1 MSFEFAPPPVLRGRW
16 REGCVQVVTKLSRSL
31 VDGAVNAVAG
41 DITLTQGVAA
51 QQVVHAPG
59 DPTINSP
66 IFGQGVGGGEY
77 YQVVQDAT
85 VGAPVPAVRRGI
97 WLIPRLLLLQVE
109 QPERGVDYALPD
121 PVVVRQSGAL
131 DGKVQSAGSRD
142 AVEIESRQVE
152 DLGHVELG
160 S

>member
-1 MSFEFAPPPVLRGRW
+1 
-16 REGCVQVVTKLSRSL
+16 
-31 VDGAVNAVAG
+31 
-41 DITLTQGVAA
+41 
-51 QQVVHAPG
+51 
-59 DPTINSP
+59 
-66 IFGQGVGGGEY
+66 
-77 YQVVQDAT
+77 
-85 VGAPVPAVRRGI
+85 
-97 WLIPRLLLLQVE
+97 LLLLQVE